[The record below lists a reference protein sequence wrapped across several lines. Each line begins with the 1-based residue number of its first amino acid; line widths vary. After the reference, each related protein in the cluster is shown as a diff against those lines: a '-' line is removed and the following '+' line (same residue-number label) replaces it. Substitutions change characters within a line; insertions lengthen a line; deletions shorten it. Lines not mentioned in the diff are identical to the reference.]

1 VVYCGEDRINWS
13 KFAIAVEL
21 FVEVETATH
30 RLSEVMKKDPR
41 FYHVPG
47 WFEYVS
53 ALGASLLVDA
63 TGRLFRDYK
72 LETARTEPKSLYNTE
87 DEADSDS
94 GPEKLFDEH
103 GKHRT
108 SSKIMQYRRGQPLL
122 NLEYLVSS
130 LSIFDVSM
138 EHDTIYALLAIAK
151 DTSPSAGDE
160 KRMLE
165 HTENVL
171 QDFMQ
176 KKRYKVEYQR
186 PYVDVCK
193 EFVNFCIE
201 RSISTDATRALDIIC
216 RPWATE
222 KRRKIKSKI
231 QSATSQVSF
240 EAGTDLVDNENSNRL
255 ETLPKPERCV
265 LFRKVS
271 AELNQK
277 MTERLIKIWT
287 KDKTDT
293 TRFPKL
299 NESEKE
305 ERQPGFWTDFWRTW
319 SKNEKRAFWESW
331 SEVLDQELPSWIPQL
346 SGASYAMLPHA
357 GVHTLKMARK
367 NSDSLVGFPSLTQR
381 NYNAAETK
389 KLDTTTLKF
398 RKRPSMDKFSMY
410 VHGFVLDE
418 IESIQDSSQNGS
430 IPKEWADVGGWT
442 QIEKRP
448 PPDEFWR
455 TLVADR
461 GRDGRNP
468 PVYYSRACQESFMKG
483 GHESGSV
490 NTTDLI
496 NNERCSVVAQ
506 FCRRVQSVIWN
517 RSLVMTK
524 SQKLGLVGKNVKKG
538 DLICIFYGCSVPVV
552 IRRNL
557 KKTDA
562 EVDQEIDEEIRNRR
576 LEILNRWKDFSKR
589 AQAFRGKREEGK
601 AIYAK
606 WEDRKREE
614 WKAAESWQKTW
625 GQRQK
630 EEKEDL
636 KNYHSPR
643 APNTELNEAKEKWC
657 SEWEKKQLVNLK
669 NTVFGDDFDDL
680 SHYRSILHSNTT
692 DDVNIKDIAWLAE
705 WETSWLSVGSQAT
718 TTGRNGG
725 IGQMNATDHK
735 KWLEAW
741 LADWKKS
748 CVPEESLATA
758 TVRKVSVRQMNAV
771 DRKAWLD
778 NLDRVL
784 KHWEDCRLKEIRD
797 THRDRDHGD
806 SKVESFLMDDEDY
819 KRFESLQ
826 LSQDQASM
834 EDEEWY
840 RKQKSRLDALKEY
853 HGEKTFE
860 SLVEVMKNPWWS
872 SRQWW
877 LKPEYW
883 KMEEQK
889 KKQRQAYEKLDDKH
903 KAIPW
908 ATGNESWWEEWKSL
922 MTTSDIQKALQKKR
936 TQQAKEH
943 LMVIRAR
950 LKKVETQLGLPA
962 MIWASLSARRP
973 VCQMLAALSDQWA
986 PHREYLQ
993 SQSLMERDR
1002 EFNAWKQKERQRM
1015 MQEQKDW
1022 ERDKKI
1028 AEAEEELE
1036 RKTRVHKK
1044 RRVDGHSSGSRIGA
1058 GTFERKTSPK
1068 DKWGEPF
1075 PNWKEFELF
1084 LKYGRRWRYGRRW
1097 KLALKQLEELQ
1108 RREDGTFPAAKDP
1121 TPTPT
1126 PVAQDHIP
1134 REPALPK
1141 PSLTNTEEYNPAI
1154 LIHQPRTQN
1163 EEEIAGKIRKKL
1175 YKNKE
1180 QVIEDGWWS
1189 YEFLGECYIHGMM
1202 DGEAMA
1208 FQNETAQ
1215 PAQIFELR

>member
-1 VVYCGEDRINWS
+1 MR
-13 KFAIAVEL
+13 
-21 FVEVETATH
+21 
-30 RLSEVMKKDPR
+30 R
-41 FYHVPG
+41 
-47 WFEYVS
+47 
-53 ALGASLLVDA
+53 
-63 TGRLFRDYK
+63 GRLFRDYK
-72 LETARTEPKSLYNTE
+72 LETARTEPESVYNTE

-94 GPEKLFDEH
+94 GAEKLFDEH

-240 EAGTDLVDNENSNRL
+240 EAGADLVDNENSNRL
-255 ETLPKPERCV
+255 EILPKPERCV

-287 KDKTDT
+287 KDKKDT
-293 TRFPKL
+293 TNFPKL

-331 SEVLDQELPSWIPQL
+331 SEVLDQELPTWIPQL

-418 IESIQDSSQNGS
+418 IEGIQDSSQNGS

-517 RSLVMTK
+517 RSLIMTK
-524 SQKLGLVGKNVKKG
+524 SQKLGLVGRNVKKG

-552 IRRNL
+552 LRRRNE
-557 KKTDA
+557 KKTEA
-562 EVDQEIDEEIRNRR
+562 EVEQEINEEIRNRR

-601 AIYAK
+601 AIYRK
-606 WEDRKREE
+606 WEDRKKEE
-614 WKAAESWQKTW
+614 WKADEIWQKTW
-625 GQRQK
+625 RQRQK
-630 EEKEDL
+630 EENDAL
-636 KNYHSPR
+636 QDFSSLR
-643 APNTELNEAKEKWC
+643 LRRSNTELNEAEEKWC
-657 SEWEKKQLVNLK
+657 SKWEKKQLVNLK
-669 NTVFGDDFDDL
+669 KTVFGDDFDDL
-680 SHYRSILHSNTT
+680 SHYKSILHSNTA
-692 DDVNIKDIAWLAE
+692 DDVDIEDIAWLAE
-705 WETSWLSVGSQAT
+705 WETSRLPVESQAT
-718 TTGRNGG
+718 TTAR
-725 IGQMNATDHK
+725 I
-735 KWLEAW
+735 
-741 LADWKKS
+741 
-748 CVPEESLATA
+748 
-758 TVRKVSVRQMNAV
+758 VSARQMNAV
-771 DRKAWLD
+771 DRKAW
-778 NLDRVL
+778 LDRVL

-797 THRDRDHGD
+797 AHRDRDHGD
-806 SKVESFLMDDEDY
+806 SKVESFLMNDEDY

-826 LSQDQASM
+826 ASQDQAST
-834 EDEEWY
+834 EDKEWY
-840 RKQKSRLDALKEY
+840 R
-853 HGEKTFE
+853 
-860 SLVEVMKNPWWS
+860 
-872 SRQWW
+872 RQGGSTRS
-877 LKPEYW
+877 P
-883 KMEEQK
+883 QG
-889 KKQRQAYEKLDDKH
+889 A
-903 KAIPW
+903 
-908 ATGNESWWEEWKSL
+908 SW
-922 MTTSDIQKALQKKR
+922 
-936 TQQAKEH
+936 
-943 LMVIRAR
+943 
-950 LKKVETQLGLPA
+950 
-962 MIWASLSARRP
+962 
-973 VCQMLAALSDQWA
+973 
-986 PHREYLQ
+986 
-993 SQSLMERDR
+993 
-1002 EFNAWKQKERQRM
+1002 
-1015 MQEQKDW
+1015 
-1022 ERDKKI
+1022 
-1028 AEAEEELE
+1028 
-1036 RKTRVHKK
+1036 
-1044 RRVDGHSSGSRIGA
+1044 
-1058 GTFERKTSPK
+1058 
-1068 DKWGEPF
+1068 
-1075 PNWKEFELF
+1075 
-1084 LKYGRRWRYGRRW
+1084 
-1097 KLALKQLEELQ
+1097 
-1108 RREDGTFPAAKDP
+1108 
-1121 TPTPT
+1121 
-1126 PVAQDHIP
+1126 
-1134 REPALPK
+1134 
-1141 PSLTNTEEYNPAI
+1141 
-1154 LIHQPRTQN
+1154 
-1163 EEEIAGKIRKKL
+1163 
-1175 YKNKE
+1175 
-1180 QVIEDGWWS
+1180 
-1189 YEFLGECYIHGMM
+1189 
-1202 DGEAMA
+1202 
-1208 FQNETAQ
+1208 
-1215 PAQIFELR
+1215 